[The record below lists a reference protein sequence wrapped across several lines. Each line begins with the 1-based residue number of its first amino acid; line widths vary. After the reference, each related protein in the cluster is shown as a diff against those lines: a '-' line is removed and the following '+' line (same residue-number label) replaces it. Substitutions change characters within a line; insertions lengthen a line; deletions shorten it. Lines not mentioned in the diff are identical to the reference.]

1 MPKFMHDTNW
11 IAERSA
17 ASSEEPV
24 VRVEDPCVTIVVVPR
39 ERFSQTQR
47 SLEDLYEHTTLP
59 FHLIYVDAGAPP
71 PIRRYLEEAAGQR
84 RFQLIQIDRFLSPNE
99 ARNLAQR
106 HVKTKYVVFLD
117 NDVLV
122 TPRWLEELV
131 RCADETGA
139 WVVGP
144 LYLIGELS
152 QQTIHMAGG
161 VAHITEE
168 GGQRIFYDEHLLAD
182 SPLADMRASLHRRP
196 CDYVEFHCALV
207 RNEVFERLGPLD
219 ERLLSLHEHIDLGLL
234 VRTAGGSVYIE
245 PLAVVTYVP
254 PPPCDSC
261 DFPYFMMRWSDAWNR
276 ATIRHFKEKWGY
288 SRLGFFGDPASLD
301 GEDTILRWARG
312 HRRLMTGLRISGE
325 GDDCPKSPREEAQC
339 MVALFFSVDRE
350 TFDLVLA
357 AGDEH
362 PIDQAHALNA
372 HDVFDRLSGM
382 LARADEENLSL
393 MILPLPLPVSHP
405 VVLLRLDDVDAERL
419 AKVRPYAFL
428 VLATGP
434 ETYQCWLAVAKGDP
448 RSAALWRRFGVTA
461 RAGGA
466 EPVRIAGSKVVGPA
480 RQANGGYPRVRLVDG
495 CSGLLNPLWNLES
508 QGLLPLLRYS
518 VLA

>member
-1 MPKFMHDTNW
+1 MRDTNW
-11 IAERSA
+11 AEGPLDSF
-17 ASSEEPV
+17 EEPAALA
-24 VRVEDPCVTIVVVPR
+24 EDLCVTLVVVPR
-39 ERFSQTQR
+39 ERFSLTQR

-71 PIRRYLEEAAGQR
+71 PVRRYLEVAAGER
-84 RFQLIQIDRFLSPNE
+84 HFQLIQVDRFLSPNE

-106 HVKTKYVVFLD
+106 QVKTKYVVFLD

-122 TPRWLEELV
+122 TPGWLEELV
-131 RCADETGA
+131 RCAEETGA

-152 QQTIHMAGG
+152 EQTIHMAGG
-161 VAHITEE
+161 VAHIKEE

-182 SPLADMRASLHRRP
+182 SPLAEVRSSLQRRP

-207 RNEVFERLGPLD
+207 RNDVFERLGPLD
-219 ERLLSLHEHIDLGLL
+219 EKLLSVHEHIDLGLL
-234 VRTAGGSVYIE
+234 VKRAGGSVYIE
-245 PLAVVTYVP
+245 PLAVITYVP
-254 PPPCDSC
+254 PPPCEWR

-288 SRLGFFGDPASLD
+288 SRAGFFGDADGLD

-325 GDDCPKSPREEAQC
+325 GDDCPKSPQEEAQC

-350 TFDLVLA
+350 IFDLVIA
-357 AGDEH
+357 AEDEH
-362 PIDQAHALNA
+362 ALEQAQALNA
-372 HDVFDRLSGM
+372 SAVFDRLSDM
-382 LARADEENLSL
+382 LARADTENLNL
-393 MILPLPLPVSHP
+393 MIRPLPLPVTHP
-405 VVLLRLDDVDAERL
+405 VVLLRLDDVNAERL
-419 AKVRPYAFL
+419 VKVRPYAFL

-434 ETYQCWLAVAKGDP
+434 ETYQCWLAVAKGDS

-461 RAGGA
+461 SAGGA
-466 EPVRIAGSKVVGPA
+466 EPVRIAGSKIVSPA
-480 RQANGGYPRVRLVDG
+480 SQANGSYPRVRLVDG
-495 CSGLLNPLWNLES
+495 CSGLLNPLWSLEE

-518 VLA
+518 VPA